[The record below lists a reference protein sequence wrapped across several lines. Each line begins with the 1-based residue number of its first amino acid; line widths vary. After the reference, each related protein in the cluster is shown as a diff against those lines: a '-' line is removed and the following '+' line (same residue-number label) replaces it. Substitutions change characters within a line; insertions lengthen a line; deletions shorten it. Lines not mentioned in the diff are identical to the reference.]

1 MIKLLPILQELK
13 LDEKISSIV
22 YHYTTVQGFDSILTQ
37 NKFRLADNPTPDED
51 LAPYA
56 VNPDKY
62 THYMS
67 VARTRVPGYS
77 RISRDAYMR
86 SLPVRLEMDGD
97 KLNTKYKGKPFDY
110 FKALTANVIKK
121 NEYDEYEDRI
131 YHSDMYIPNATSY
144 IKRIDISLDEANEA
158 YKVKG
163 IRNMLNNAVNN
174 TLSITNIPIYVYA
187 TDKDFYAQLRGTKV
201 EERNQLTKML

>member
-22 YHYTTVQGFDSILTQ
+22 YHYTTVQGVDGILTQ
-37 NKFRLADNPTPDED
+37 NKFRLSDNLVPDED

-62 THYMS
+62 KYYMS

-77 RISRDAYMR
+77 RISRDSYMR
-86 SLPVRLEMDGD
+86 SLPIRLELDGD
-97 KLNTKYKGKPFDY
+97 KLNTRYKGKPFDY
-110 FKALTANVIKK
+110 FKAFIQNAIKR

-131 YHSDMYIPNATSY
+131 YHTDMYIPNATSY

-158 YKVKG
+158 YKALGVKK
-163 IRNMLNNAVNN
+163 MLNTVVNN
-174 TLSITNIPIYVYA
+174 ALTMNIPTYLYSS
-187 TDKDFYAQLRGTKV
+187 DKDFYAQLRGTKV
-201 EERNQLTKML
+201 EERDQLTKML

>member
-1 MIKLLPILQELK
+1 MIKLLPILKELK

-37 NKFRLADNPTPDED
+37 NKFRLSDNLLPDED

-62 THYMS
+62 KYYMS

-77 RISRDAYMR
+77 RISRESYMR

-110 FKALTANVIKK
+110 FKAFTQNAIKR

-131 YHSDMYIPNATSY
+131 YHTDMYIPNATSY
-144 IKRIDISLDEANEA
+144 IKRIDVSLDEANEA
-158 YKVKG
+158 YKALG
-163 IRNMLNNAVNN
+163 IKKILNNAVNN
-174 TLSITNIPIYVYA
+174 ALSIGVPTYLYSS
-187 TDKDFYAQLRGTKV
+187 DKDFYAQLRGTKV
-201 EERNQLTKML
+201 EEKNQLTKML